1 MADETRIQMWCD
13 VCRQGDDHPR
23 HQVLQADGTVQTRHM
38 DCCRDN
44 VCPDNSCHTILTNSG
59 EKRGYELLSWIK
71 ENG

>member
-1 MADETRIQMWCD
+1 MADETRVQMWCD

-23 HQVLQADGTVQTRHM
+23 HHILQADGTVQTRHM
-38 DCCRDN
+38 DCCRDTG
-44 VCPDNSCHTILTNSG
+44 CTDATCSQILTNSG